1 MSSLDDLFK
10 VCRKSEARSALLLT
24 KTQKPAL
31 PSNKRK
37 LEASRDPSTLHKF
50 LPSYSSL
57 TFADEIYKSAKLA
70 SNGHVK
76 SNGKQAA
83 VADEDDDMEAGPS
96 APPDDDED
104 YGPDIPDDE
113 EGRFFGGGVTQEE
126 NEILDYMDGQEPA
139 EIAPEKIDSAWL
151 RKLALN
157 FEKKISKNAELRAK
171 FEGDPQKFM
180 GSEADLDADIK
191 ALSILTEHPE
201 LYEEF
206 AKLGCVASLVGLL
219 AHENTDIAIDA
230 VEIISELTDED
241 VEAEQEQWNEIVD
254 VMVEADLLD
263 LLVSNFTRFNESN
276 ESDRSGVYHALSVLE
291 NMASRTSLAEKI
303 GQDTT
308 VLKWLLGR
316 IPKKESPVSQ
326 NKQYAAEV
334 LAILL
339 QSSPINRR
347 KLCELDG
354 VDLLLQILAAY
365 RKRDPL
371 KGTEEEEFVENVF
384 DALTCVVDEP
394 EGKQKFVE
402 AEGVEL
408 CLIMIK
414 EGKMSKS
421 RALRLIDH
429 ALGGQTG
436 AEVCEKLVDAAGL
449 KVVFGMFRK
458 KQDGQT
464 TEHLLG
470 IFSSLLRLLPAN
482 SAGRIRTLAK
492 FVEKEYEKLG
502 KLVKLRRD
510 YAARLDAVDKNIRA
524 EQVKMDAEE
533 REEMADEWLGRRL
546 DAGLFCLQTI
556 DVVLAWLVAEDD
568 GAKKKIQSLLADRD
582 ESLAVVKATIQGMVV
597 LLDGENETNPVTEQ
611 LDTIV
616 GDTEEETWT
625 KEMLTAL
632 LPFLT

>member
-1 MSSLDDLFK
+1 MEEADD
-10 VCRKSEARSALLLT
+10 V
-24 KTQKPAL
+24 
-31 PSNKRK
+31 
-37 LEASRDPSTLHKF
+37 
-50 LPSYSSL
+50 
-57 TFADEIYKSAKLA
+57 
-70 SNGHVK
+70 
-76 SNGKQAA
+76 
-83 VADEDDDMEAGPS
+83 EAGPS
-96 APPDDDED
+96 APPDDED

-126 NEILDYMDGQEPA
+126 NEILDYMDGQESA
-139 EIAPEKIDSAWL
+139 EVAPEKIDSAWL

-157 FEKKISKNAELRAK
+157 FEKKITKNAELRSK
-171 FEGDPQKFM
+171 FENEPSKFM
-180 GSEADLDADIK
+180 ASEADLDADIK

-201 LYEEF
+201 LYGDF
-206 AKLGCVASLVGLL
+206 AKLGCANSLVQLL

-241 VEAEQEQWNEIVD
+241 VEAETEQWNHIVD
-254 VMVEADLLD
+254 ALVEADLLD
-263 LLVSNFTRFNESN
+263 LLVSNFERFNESN

-291 NMASRTSLAEKI
+291 NLSSRVSLAEKI

-308 VLKWLLGR
+308 VLKWLLER
-316 IPKKESPVSQ
+316 SQKRELLVSQ
-326 NKQYAAEV
+326 NKQYSAEI

-339 QSSPINRR
+339 QSSTANRR

-354 VDLLLQILAAY
+354 VDQFLQILAAY
-365 RKRDPL
+365 RKRDPA
-371 KGTEEEEFVENVF
+371 KGTEEEEFVENTF
-384 DALTCVVDEP
+384 DALTCVVDEA

-408 CLIMIK
+408 CLIMLK
-414 EGKMSKS
+414 EGKMSKP

-436 AEVCEKLVDAAGL
+436 GEVCVKLVEAAGL
-449 KVVFGMFRK
+449 KVVFGMFMK

-492 FVEKEYEKLG
+492 FVEKDYEKLG

-510 YAARLDAVDKNIRA
+510 YTARVAVVDQQIRR
-524 EQVKMDAEE
+524 EQSKLSAEE
-533 REEMADEWLGRRL
+533 REEMADEWDSRRL

-568 GAKKKIQSLLADRD
+568 GASKRIQTLLADRD
-582 ESLAVVKATIQGMVV
+582 ESLVVLRATLQGM
-597 LLDGENETNPVTEQ
+597 LSLCFSFAG
-611 LDTIV
+611 
-616 GDTEEETWT
+616 
-625 KEMLTAL
+625 MLITA
-632 LPFLT
+632 

>member
-1 MSSLDDLFK
+1 MSSIDDLFK
-10 VCRKSEARSALLLT
+10 
-24 KTQKPAL
+24 KPAL

-37 LEASRDPSTLHKF
+37 LEAARDPNET
-50 LPSYSSL
+50 
-57 TFADEIYKSAKLA
+57 YKSAKLS
-70 SNGHVK
+70 SNGHAK
-76 SNGKQAA
+76 INGNTS
-83 VADEDDDMEAGPS
+83 VVSDADVDDDIEAGPS
-96 APPDDDED
+96 APPEED

-113 EGRFFGGGVTQEE
+113 EGRFFGGGVTNEE
-126 NEILDYMDGQEPA
+126 NKILDYMEGQESA
-139 EIAPEKIDSAWL
+139 DIAPEKIDLAWL

-157 FEKKISKNAELRAK
+157 FEKRISRNAELRAK

-180 GSEADLDADIK
+180 GSEADLDSDIK
-191 ALSILTEHPE
+191 ALSILTEHSE
-201 LYEEF
+201 LYGEF
-206 AKLGCVASLVGLL
+206 AKLGCVGSLVSLL

-230 VEIISELTDED
+230 VEIVSELTDED
-241 VEAEQEQWNEIVD
+241 VEAEQEQWDQIVD
-254 VMVEADLLD
+254 AMIEADLLD
-263 LLVSNFTRFNESN
+263 LLVSNFGRFNEAN

-291 NMASRTSLAEKI
+291 NLASRTSAAEKI
-303 GQDTT
+303 GHDTT
-308 VLKWLLGR
+308 VLEWLLSR
-316 IPKKESPVSQ
+316 IQKRESPVSQ
-326 NKQYAAEV
+326 NKQYSAEV

-347 KLCELDG
+347 RLCELEG
-354 VDLLLQILAAY
+354 VDVLLQILAAY

-371 KGTEEEEFVENVF
+371 KGTEEEEFVENIF
-384 DALTCVVDEP
+384 DSLTCVVDEP

-429 ALGGQTG
+429 SLGGQSG
-436 AEVCEKLVDAAGL
+436 AEVCEKLVEAAGL
-449 KVVFGMFRK
+449 KVIFGIFMK

-502 KLVKLRRD
+502 KMVKLRRD
-510 YAARLDAVDKNIRA
+510 YAARVDVVEKEIRG
-524 EQVKMDAEE
+524 EQVKMHAEE
-533 REEMADEWLGRRL
+533 REEMADEWLGKRL

-556 DVVLAWLVAEDD
+556 DIILAWLVAEDD
-568 GAKKKIQSLLADRD
+568 GAKKKIQNLLADRAED
-582 ESLAVVKATIQGMVV
+582 LAVIKVTIQ
-597 LLDGENETNPVTEQ
+597 EQ
-611 LDTIV
+611 LDNIV
-616 GDTEEETWT
+616 GDTEEEKWT
-625 KEMLTAL
+625 KDMLNAL
-632 LPFLT
+632 AQFLT

>member
-10 VCRKSEARSALLLT
+10 
-24 KTQKPAL
+24 KPAL

-37 LEASRDPSTLHKF
+37 LEASRDPN
-50 LPSYSSL
+50 
-57 TFADEIYKSAKLA
+57 EIYKSAKLA
-70 SNGHVK
+70 SNGHAK

-83 VADEDDDMEAGPS
+83 VVDEDDDMEAGPA
-96 APPDDDED
+96 APPDDQED

-201 LYEEF
+201 LYGEF

-254 VMVEADLLD
+254 AMVEADLMD
-263 LLVSNFTRFNESN
+263 LLVSNFARFNESN
-276 ESDRSGVYHALSVLE
+276 ESDRSGIYHALSVLE

-334 LAILL
+334 LAIML

-347 KLCELDG
+347 KLSELDG

-371 KGTEEEEFVENVF
+371 KGTEEEEFVENIF

-429 ALGGQTG
+429 ALGGQSG
-436 AEVCEKLVDAAGL
+436 AEVCEKLVEAAGL
-449 KVVFGMFRK
+449 KVVFGMFMK

-510 YAARLDAVDKNIRA
+510 YATRLDAVDKDIRA

-582 ESLAVVKATIQGMVV
+582 ESLAVVKATIQQ
-597 LLDGENETNPVTEQ
+597 Q

-625 KEMLTAL
+625 KDMLNAL
-632 LPFLT
+632 IPFLT

>member
-1 MSSLDDLFK
+1 MCQFWTDI
-10 VCRKSEARSALLLT
+10 ET
-24 KTQKPAL
+24 
-31 PSNKRK
+31 
-37 LEASRDPSTLHKF
+37 
-50 LPSYSSL
+50 
-57 TFADEIYKSAKLA
+57 DEIYKSAKLA
-70 SNGHVK
+70 SNGYPK
-76 SNGKQAA
+76 QNGKAA
-83 VADEDDDMEAGPS
+83 SLEEADDDAEAGPS
-96 APPDDDED
+96 APPDDED

-126 NEILDYMDGQEPA
+126 NEILDYMDGQESA

-157 FEKKISKNAELRAK
+157 FEKKITKNAELRSK
-171 FEGDPQKFM
+171 FESEPSKFM
-180 GSEADLDADIK
+180 ASEADLDADIK

-201 LYEEF
+201 LYGDF
-206 AKLGCVASLVGLL
+206 ARLGCANSLVQLL

-241 VEAEQEQWNEIVD
+241 VEAETEQWNQIVD
-254 VMVEADLLD
+254 ALIEADLLD
-263 LLVSNFTRFNESN
+263 LLVSNFGRFNEGN

-291 NMASRTSLAEKI
+291 NLASRVSLVEKI

-308 VLKWLLGR
+308 VLKWLLDR
-316 IPKKESPVSQ
+316 SQKRESSVSQ
-326 NKQYAAEV
+326 NKQYSAEI

-339 QSSPINRR
+339 QSSTVNRR

-354 VDLLLQILAAY
+354 VDKFLQILAAY
-365 RKRDPL
+365 RKRDPA
-371 KGTEEEEFVENVF
+371 KGTEEEEFVENTF

-394 EGKQKFVE
+394 EGKHKFVE

-408 CLIMIK
+408 CLIMLK

-421 RALRLIDH
+421 RALRLLDH

-436 AEVCEKLVDAAGL
+436 GEVCEKLVEAAGL
-449 KVVFGMFRK
+449 KVVFGMFMK

-482 SAGRIRTLAK
+482 SAERIRTLAK
-492 FVEKEYEKLG
+492 FVEKDYEKLG

-510 YAARLDAVDKNIRA
+510 YAARVTVVDQQIRL
-524 EQVKMDAEE
+524 EQSKLSVDE
-533 REEMADEWLGRRL
+533 REEMADEWDSRRL

-568 GAKKKIQSLLADRD
+568 GASKRIQTLLADRD
-582 ESLAVVKATIQGMVV
+582 ESLAVLKATLQGM
-597 LLDGENETNPVTEQ
+597 
-611 LDTIV
+611 IFH
-616 GDTEEETWT
+616 
-625 KEMLTAL
+625 AL
-632 LPFLT
+632 YLPGC

>member
-10 VCRKSEARSALLLT
+10 
-24 KTQKPAL
+24 KPAL

-37 LEASRDPSTLHKF
+37 LEASRDPN
-50 LPSYSSL
+50 
-57 TFADEIYKSAKLA
+57 EIYKSAKLA
-70 SNGHVK
+70 SNGHAK

-83 VADEDDDMEAGPS
+83 VADDDDDMEAGPS

-139 EIAPEKIDSAWL
+139 DIAPEKIDSAWL
-151 RKLALN
+151 RKLGLN

-201 LYEEF
+201 LYGEF

-241 VEAEQEQWNEIVD
+241 LEAEQEQWNEIVD
-254 VMVEADLLD
+254 AMVEADLLD
-263 LLVSNFTRFNESN
+263 LLVSNFARFNESN

-308 VLKWLLGR
+308 VLKWLLRR
-316 IPKKESPVSQ
+316 IPKRESPVSQ
-326 NKQYAAEV
+326 NKQYSAEV

-371 KGTEEEEFVENVF
+371 KGTEEEEFVENIF
-384 DALTCVVDEP
+384 DSLTCVVDEP

-429 ALGGQTG
+429 ALGGQSG
-436 AEVCEKLVDAAGL
+436 AEVCEKLVEAAGL
-449 KVVFGMFRK
+449 KLVFGMFMK

-510 YAARLDAVDKNIRA
+510 YAARLDAVDKEIRA
-524 EQVKMDAEE
+524 EQVKMDVEE

-568 GAKKKIQSLLADRD
+568 GAKKKIESLLADRD
-582 ESLAVVKATIQGMVV
+582 DSLAVVKATIQ
-597 LLDGENETNPVTEQ
+597 EQ

-625 KEMLTAL
+625 KDMLTAL
-632 LPFLT
+632 IQFLM

>member
-10 VCRKSEARSALLLT
+10 
-24 KTQKPAL
+24 KPAL

-37 LEASRDPSTLHKF
+37 LDASRDPN
-50 LPSYSSL
+50 
-57 TFADEIYKSAKLA
+57 EIYKAAKLSA
-70 SNGHVK
+70 NGHAK
-76 SNGKQAA
+76 NNGKAAA
-83 VADEDDDMEAGPS
+83 VEKADDDVEAGPS
-96 APPDDDED
+96 TPPDDED

-126 NEILDYMDGQEPA
+126 NEILDYMEGQKSA
-139 EIAPEKIDSAWL
+139 EVAPEKIDSAWL

-157 FEKKISKNAELRAK
+157 FEKKITKNAELRAK
-171 FEGDPQKFM
+171 FENEPQKFM

-191 ALSILTEHPE
+191 ALSILAEHPE
-201 LYEEF
+201 LYGEF
-206 AKLGCVASLVGLL
+206 SKLGCVASLVSLL

-241 VEAEQEQWNEIVD
+241 VEAEQEQWTVLVD
-254 VMVEADLLD
+254 AMIEADLLD
-263 LLVSNFTRFNESN
+263 LLISNFARLNENN
-276 ESDRSGVYHALSVLE
+276 ESDRSGIYHALSVLE
-291 NMASRTSLAEKI
+291 NLASQTSLAEKI
-303 GQDTT
+303 GQDTS
-308 VLKWLLGR
+308 VLNWLLDR

-326 NKQYAAEV
+326 NKRYAAEV
-334 LAILL
+334 IAILL
-339 QSSPINRR
+339 QSSPLNRK

-371 KGTEEEEFVENVF
+371 KGTEEEEFVENIF
-384 DALTCVVDEP
+384 DSLTCVVDEP

-429 ALGGQTG
+429 ALNGQNG
-436 AEVCEKLVDAAGL
+436 SGVCERVVEAAGL
-449 KVVFGMFRK
+449 KVVFGMFMK
-458 KQDGQT
+458 QQDGQT

-482 SAGRIRTLAK
+482 SSERIRTLAK
-492 FVEKEYEKLG
+492 FVEKDYEKLG

-510 YAARLDAVDKNIRA
+510 YAARVAVVDNEIRN
-524 EQVKMDAEE
+524 EQTKMDAEE
-533 REEMADEWLGRRL
+533 REEVADEWDSRRL

-556 DVVLAWLVAEDD
+556 DVILAWLVAEDD
-568 GAKKKIQSLLADRD
+568 GACKRIQSLFADRD
-582 ESLAVVKATIQGMVV
+582 ESLALVEATIQGQFF
-597 LLDGENETNPVTEQ
+597 LLFSPSPITSTLSD
-611 LDTIV
+611 
-616 GDTEEETWT
+616 
-625 KEMLTAL
+625 
-632 LPFLT
+632 

>member
-1 MSSLDDLFK
+1 
-10 VCRKSEARSALLLT
+10 
-24 KTQKPAL
+24 
-31 PSNKRK
+31 
-37 LEASRDPSTLHKF
+37 
-50 LPSYSSL
+50 
-57 TFADEIYKSAKLA
+57 
-70 SNGHVK
+70 
-76 SNGKQAA
+76 
-83 VADEDDDMEAGPS
+83 MEAGPS

-139 EIAPEKIDSAWL
+139 DIAPEKIDSAWL
-151 RKLALN
+151 RKLGLN

-201 LYEEF
+201 LYGEF

-254 VMVEADLLD
+254 AMVEADLLD
-263 LLVSNFTRFNESN
+263 LLVSNFARFNESN

-316 IPKKESPVSQ
+316 IPKRESPVSQ
-326 NKQYAAEV
+326 NKQYSAEV

-371 KGTEEEEFVENVF
+371 KGTEEEEFVENIF
-384 DALTCVVDEP
+384 DSLTCVVDEP

-429 ALGGQTG
+429 ALGGQSG
-436 AEVCEKLVDAAGL
+436 AEVCEKLVEAAGL
-449 KVVFGMFRK
+449 KVVFGMFMK

-510 YAARLDAVDKNIRA
+510 YAARLDAVDKEIRA
-524 EQVKMDAEE
+524 EQVKMDVEE

-568 GAKKKIQSLLADRD
+568 GAKKKIESLLADRD
-582 ESLAVVKATIQGMVV
+582 DSLAVVKATIQGKLSLV
-597 LLDGENETNPVTEQ
+597 
-611 LDTIV
+611 
-616 GDTEEETWT
+616 
-625 KEMLTAL
+625 
-632 LPFLT
+632 F

>member
-10 VCRKSEARSALLLT
+10 
-24 KTQKPAL
+24 KPAL

-37 LEASRDPSTLHKF
+37 LEASRDPN
-50 LPSYSSL
+50 
-57 TFADEIYKSAKLA
+57 EIYKSAKLA
-70 SNGHVK
+70 SNGHAK
-76 SNGKQAA
+76 INGKQAA
-83 VADEDDDMEAGPS
+83 VTDDDDDMEAGPS

-139 EIAPEKIDSAWL
+139 DIAPEKIDSTWL

-201 LYEEF
+201 LYGEF

-254 VMVEADLLD
+254 AMVEADLLD
-263 LLVSNFTRFNESN
+263 LLVSNFARFNESN

-308 VLKWLLGR
+308 VLKWLVGR
-316 IPKKESPVSQ
+316 IPKRESPVSQ

-371 KGTEEEEFVENVF
+371 KGTEEEEFVENIF
-384 DALTCVVDEP
+384 DSLTCVVDEP

-429 ALGGQTG
+429 ALGGQSG
-436 AEVCEKLVDAAGL
+436 AEVCEKLVEAAGL
-449 KVVFGMFRK
+449 KVVFGMFMK
-458 KQDGQT
+458 NQDGQT

-502 KLVKLRRD
+502 KMVKLRRE
-510 YAARLDAVDKNIRA
+510 YAARLDAVDKEIRA

-568 GAKKKIQSLLADRD
+568 GAKKKIKSLLADRD
-582 ESLAVVKATIQGMVV
+582 ESLAVVKATIQ
-597 LLDGENETNPVTEQ
+597 EQ

-625 KEMLTAL
+625 KDMLTAL
-632 LPFLT
+632 IQFLT